1 MLNLIFRDRDK
12 WKRDTFELI
21 KRNLLYIKD
30 SRTIQYRQTSSTHL
44 VCVYGKS
51 QVGKTTLI
59 LNMIG
64 LKDDKKSEVAEVLRG
79 GIPRGNSSTST
90 AIIYSQSDNDQY
102 GLLVETTKGGNVNL
116 GVEYFSSEA
125 LCRKL
130 QSIRDAVEQNLLSNE
145 EIMHI
150 FIPKKFFSDTV
161 STNKISI
168 LDLPGVESRNIKEK
182 SHVESLMAR
191 YIPISSV
198 CIIACPADTI
208 QSLETLELPNDIKW
222 NLLSDKFVIVTTK
235 SYSRGNIKDFFQ
247 TPRCNRPKDFISYIE
262 ETYLSE
268 VSKIPGIC
276 NSTQIFPIEIGDSFD
291 KLLSE
296 ELTNEEDQNEVIRV
310 RNIILDRLRQFVV
323 EHKGENLLS
332 AIRELKIL
340 VEQCDDNRIK
350 FFNQQIEDNNVEL
363 SKLTEKL
370 NQYNDDLNTLK
381 VDKSQNESEVR
392 ELIDLYDSIKQT
404 LENVT
409 SRYSSDLI
417 KVLTDSINDNNL
429 TKRGWGGKVYF
440 CDKKQI
446 ILETLSR
453 HLASK
458 LNLVGTANILLSRC
472 GLNIDIS
479 DSIIS
484 NQIYNDFANKYSTKL
499 YPDRSLINKAFET
512 GYPLLS
518 EVQKHLEN
526 ISCVIDETVKKVVVG
541 PCQSMIIKARSNSEQ
556 DVEMLNSRIQITS
569 RAVKQISNKIDDIR
583 KLISDAQ
590 QNKKDAEQQLEDD
603 KTVLESYLQFAKKAY
618 QRQYNQII
626 AKINSN
632 LPSEIKFAYILF
644 LSVIEKD
651 YNTFLNIS
659 NG

>member
-21 KRNLLYIKD
+21 KKNLLYIKD

-247 TPRCNRPKDFISYIE
+247 TPRCNRPKGFISYIQ

-296 ELTNEEDQNEVIRV
+296 ELTNEEDRNEVIQV
-310 RNIILDRLRQFVV
+310 RNSILDRLRQFVV

-332 AIRELKIL
+332 AIKELKIL
-340 VEQCDDNRIK
+340 VEQCDDSRIK

-363 SKLTEKL
+363 SKLEEKL
-370 NQYNDDLNTLK
+370 NHYNDDLNTLK
-381 VDKSQNESEVR
+381 VDKSQNESEVNDLR
-392 ELIDLYDSIKQT
+392 ELYDSIGKT
-404 LENVT
+404 LNEAT
-409 SRYSSDLI
+409 PRYSSDLI
-417 KVLTDSINDNNL
+417 KVLTNSINDNNL
-429 TKRGWGGKVYF
+429 TKRKSGTVYF
-440 CDKKQI
+440 CDKEQK
-446 ILETLSR
+446 ILGTLSR
-453 HLASK
+453 HLASN
-458 LNLVGTANILLSRC
+458 LNLVKTANVLLSRC
-472 GLNIDIS
+472 GLDISIS
-479 DSIIS
+479 DSTIG
-484 NQIYNDFANKYSTKL
+484 NQIYNDFAYKYSTKL
-499 YPDRSLINKAFET
+499 YPDRSLINKAFGN

-526 ISCVIDETVKKVVVG
+526 ISCIIDEIVNNVVVR
-541 PCQSMIIKARSNSEQ
+541 PCLSRIIKEKSSYEQ
-556 DVEMLNSRIQITS
+556 KVEFLNSRIQITS
-569 RAVKQISNKIDDIR
+569 RAVKRISNKIDDIR